1 MNIGPKE
8 VNTGATYR
16 GNCNHIQ
23 IWRTEESKRCLSFG
37 CATGEAFALLVFAL
51 TEMHLQ
57 GFYLLNTNAFLS
69 DYTKAFEGSFEVQL
83 PQLFANFQEQGYE
96 PMFYLVDW
104 FSTMFLR
111 VGGFDLALL
120 VMDLFY
126 AGVDEVLFRVAL
138 AILRWPTP
146 LVARLR
152 ATQTLA
158 TTLASNLEA
167 ELRFVRPARLM
178 RRPSST

>member
-1 MNIGPKE
+1 MVLAVTAIERIGYHQGMDYLVAAMLMQKM
-8 VNTGATYR
+8 
-16 GNCNHIQ
+16 Q
-23 IWRTEESKRCLSFG
+23 EE
-37 CATGEAFALLVFAL
+37 EAFALLVFAL

-138 AILRWPTP
+138 AILKLLEPWSR
-146 LVARLR
+146 
-152 ATQTLA
+152 
-158 TTLASNLEA
+158 SNQ
-167 ELRFVRPARLM
+167 M
-178 RRPSST
+178 